1 MFFKGDKEKKKKNKG
16 NHIFLFLNARKR
28 CQSIA
33 NKKKGNHKKQL
44 DQILEKK
51 KALTTLHH

>member
-33 NKKKGNHKKQL
+33 NKKKGNHKK
-44 DQILEKK
+44 
-51 KALTTLHH
+51 